1 MLTDP
6 TLCRTHTD
14 EMNVYLKENETN
26 VEPEEPDEPKSEIVE
41 VESVHGIV
49 NKVYIPIEQNRK
61 YWESF
66 VS

>member
-26 VEPEEPDEPKSEIVE
+26 VEPEEPDELKSEIVE

>member
-26 VEPEEPDEPKSEIVE
+26 VEPEEPDEPKAEIVE